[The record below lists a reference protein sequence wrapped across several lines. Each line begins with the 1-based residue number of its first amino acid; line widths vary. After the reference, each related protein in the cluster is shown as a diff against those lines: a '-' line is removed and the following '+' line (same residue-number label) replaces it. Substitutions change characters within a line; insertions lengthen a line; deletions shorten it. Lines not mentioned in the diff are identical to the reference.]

1 MIKIRT
7 MKKYKFDNWDDAI
20 KVLKDDGFLFVSV
33 KHESVTT
40 DSRPIKYLATNKDR
54 KGNRGK
60 IEIGKVINHKD
71 GKVSIQT
78 NLGIAK
84 FFK

>member
-1 MIKIRT
+1 

-20 KVLKDDGFLFVSV
+20 EILKDDRFLFVSFR
-33 KHESVTT
+33 HISIPDEGS
-40 DSRPIKYLATNKDR
+40 PIKLIKCLATNKDR

-60 IEIGKVINHKD
+60 IEIKNVTNHKD
-71 GKVSIQT
+71 GKVTLQT
-78 NLGIAK
+78 NLGFVQ

>member
-1 MIKIRT
+1 

-20 KVLKDDGFLFVSV
+20 EVLKDDRFLFVSFRH
-33 KHESVTT
+33 KSIPSEGSPTKL
-40 DSRPIKYLATNKDR
+40 IKCLATNKDR

-60 IEIGKVINHKD
+60 IEIKKVTNHKD
-71 GKVSIQT
+71 GKVTLQT
-78 NLGIAK
+78 NLGFVQ

>member
-1 MIKIRT
+1 

-20 KVLKDDGFLFVSV
+20 EVLKDDGFLFVSF
-33 KHESVTT
+33 KHKSIPYE
-40 DSRPIKYLATNKDR
+40 DSPTKLIKCLATNKDR

-60 IEIGKVINHKD
+60 IEIKKVTNHKD
-71 GKVSIQT
+71 GKVTIQT
-78 NLGIAK
+78 NLGFVQ

>member
-1 MIKIRT
+1 

-20 KVLKDDGFLFVSV
+20 EVLKDDRFLFVSFRH
-33 KHESVTT
+33 KSVPTEGSPT
-40 DSRPIKYLATNKDR
+40 KPIKYLATNKDR

-60 IEIGKVINHKD
+60 IEIRKVINHKS
-71 GKVSIQT
+71 GNITIQT
-78 NLGIAK
+78 NLGFIQ